1 MLDANG
7 NPVSMDY
14 KFQWTLQNSEGRFS
28 MLNTDMELA
37 YDIDVDN
44 FGDGTDC
51 EVVVGYQPDNEAN
64 SCVCTSQPTNCN
76 SAETFEL
83 VQTYA
88 NVSISLF
95 HKNVHIVP
103 NFGIS
108 VSKSILYIF
117 PLGRN

>member
-1 MLDANG
+1 MTPLTCFIDILTFQANLDPVLDATG

-14 KFQWTLQNSEGRFS
+14 KYQWTLDNNEGRFS

-83 VQTYA
+83 VQIYA

-95 HKNVHIVP
+95 H
-103 NFGIS
+103 
-108 VSKSILYIF
+108 
-117 PLGRN
+117 